1 MAIGIYF
8 RTAYERIKANF
19 RDKKYDPLNCYFEI
33 RADMFP
39 QAEWSNMNPK
49 DVVIGCLKF
58 ISEDLKDITILD
70 VAKEHK
76 FCINRSDNKCEIIIK
91 PLYILIQ
98 NYNTYDY
105 CTVHCHHSDAAAE
118 EYYTDI
124 RITAFIVDTIC
135 QVLAFA
141 YQNHY
146 YGRSKYNL

>member
-19 RDKKYDPLNCYFEI
+19 RDKKYDPLQCYYEI

-39 QAEWSNMNPK
+39 QAEWSNINPK

-58 ISEDLKDITILD
+58 ISEDLIDISLLNMD
-70 VAKEHK
+70 KEYK
-76 FCINRSDNKCEIIIK
+76 FCITRSENKCTIITR
-91 PLYILIQ
+91 PVYILIQ

-105 CTVHCHHSDAAAE
+105 CTVHCHHADAEAE

-135 QVLAFA
+135 RVLAYA
-141 YQNHY
+141 YNNY
-146 YGRSKYNL
+146 YCGRSKYNL

>member
-8 RTAYERIKANF
+8 RTAYERIKVNF
-19 RDKKYDPLNCYFEI
+19 RDKKYDPLHCYFEI

-39 QAEWSNMNPK
+39 QAEWSNVNPK

-58 ISEDLKDITILD
+58 ISEDLEDVTIMN
-70 VAKEHK
+70 VGKEHK
-76 FCINRSDNKCEIIIK
+76 FCINRLDNRCEIISK
-91 PLYILIQ
+91 PLYVLIQ

-105 CTVHCHHSDAAAE
+105 CTVHCHHADAEADA
-118 EYYTDI
+118 YYTDI

-135 QVLAFA
+135 QILAYA